1 MSEQRGT
8 KTEIVKVRR
17 YKFRN
22 TQRGTNFKI
31 VKSKEFKIKRQSEQG
46 GRNLEILRE
55 YSKRYRFQNKIGL

>member
-31 VKSKEFKIKRQSEQG
+31 VRAKSLKFRDSQSKEV
-46 GRNLEILRE
+46 
-55 YSKRYRFQNKIGL
+55 